1 MAVMYINNRQYPR
14 HAVAVVNGDLSLGSK
29 ILLPP
34 RALITGGGITVVTA
48 IAGTSPTITMVDNAG
63 SPFTFLSAIAAG
75 TTTVAALATNSVGRY
90 YAAGAELTISL
101 GGTPTAGTGKAII
114 HLQYIEELAEN
125 ELYGRS
131 A

>member
-1 MAVMYINNRQYPR
+1 MAIKYINNRQYPR
-14 HAVAVVNGDLSLGSK
+14 VAVAVVDGGLSQGDKL
-29 ILLPP
+29 LLPP
-34 RALITGGGITVVTA
+34 RSLVVGGGITVATI

-75 TTTVAALATNSVGRY
+75 ATTVAALAANSVGRY
-90 YAAGAELTISL
+90 YAAGAELTITL

-114 HLQYIEELAEN
+114 HLHYIEELAEN